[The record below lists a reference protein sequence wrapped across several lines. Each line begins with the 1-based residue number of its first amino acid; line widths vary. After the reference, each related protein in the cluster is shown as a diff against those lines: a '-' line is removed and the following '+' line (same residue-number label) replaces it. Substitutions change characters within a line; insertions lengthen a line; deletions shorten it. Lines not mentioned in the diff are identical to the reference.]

1 MKREIQMKKPDYV
14 LLRNGKNAFPEI
26 IQCIRNAKESI
37 LIVMFIW
44 RGDHIGHILAQE
56 VLDAADRGVKVEIIK
71 DRYGVLFELS
81 EEDQTAMLHDEI
93 SIIETFKILGME
105 MFYHPSQFNKHHI
118 QKDALFQKM
127 KAHPNITILNNKT
140 LYDHSKIYIF
150 DNKIMIFGGIN
161 IEDKENGKDKENRFY
176 KDLMVKTDDERLIR
190 QYLDVTGGFDQELPA
205 VVYNRYSPKKHFDI
219 KEMYLQM
226 LMQAKE
232 KIFIMMPYLSP
243 VKEITDELIK
253 ALDRNVTLEILVP
266 VRSNL
271 SSDLNKSVIAELYS
285 YANEHEKKIH
295 VFFTNDMSH
304 TKLVCTDQMISFGS
318 ANMTR
323 KAFELLGETNI
334 LIRNDDSPLAKS
346 VREFIQDEKNNATE
360 IQGNK
365 DLTYSSL
372 RVFIE
377 RLFT

>member
-1 MKREIQMKKPDYV
+1 MKKPDYV

>member
-1 MKREIQMKKPDYV
+1 MKKPDYV

-26 IQCIRNAKESI
+26 IQCIRNARESI

-44 RGDHIGHILAQE
+44 RGDHIGHILAKE
-56 VLDAADRGVKVEIIK
+56 VLDAADRGVRIEIIK

-81 EEDQTAMLHDEI
+81 EEDQTAMLHDKI
-93 SIIETFKILGME
+93 SIIENFKILGME
-105 MFYHPSQFNKHHI
+105 MFYHPSQFNRHHI
-118 QKDALFQKM
+118 HKDALFQKM
-127 KAHPNITILNNKT
+127 KTHPNITIHNNKT

-161 IEDKENGKDKENRFY
+161 IEDKENGQDKEKRFY

-190 QYLDVTGGFDQELPA
+190 QYLDVTGGFDKELPA
-205 VVYNRYSPKKHFDI
+205 VVYNRYSPQKHFDI

-243 VKEITDELIK
+243 VKEITDELTK
-253 ALDRNVTLEILVP
+253 ALDRDVTLEILVP
-266 VRSNL
+266 IRSNL
-271 SSDLNKSVIAELYS
+271 SSDLNKSVIAKLYS
-285 YANEHEKKIH
+285 YANEHGKKMH

-346 VREFIQDEKNNATE
+346 IREFIQDEKDNATE
-360 IQGNK
+360 IQGIK

-377 RLFT
+377 NLFT

>member
-1 MKREIQMKKPDYV
+1 MKKPDYV

-26 IQCIRNAKESI
+26 IQCIRNARESI

-44 RGDHIGHILAQE
+44 RGDHIGHVLAKE
-56 VLDAADRGVKVEIIK
+56 VLDAADRGVKIEIIK

-81 EEDQTAMLHDEI
+81 EEDQTAMLHDKI
-93 SIIETFKILGME
+93 SIIENFKILGME
-105 MFYHPSQFNKHHI
+105 MFYHPSQFNRHHI
-118 QKDALFQKM
+118 HKDTLFQKM

-161 IEDKENGKDKENRFY
+161 IEDKENGKDKENRYY

-190 QYLDVTGGFDQELPA
+190 QYLDVTGGFDKELPA
-205 VVYNRYSPKKHFDI
+205 VVYNRYSPQKHFDI

-253 ALDRNVTLEILVP
+253 ALDRDVTLEILVP
-266 VRSNL
+266 LRSNL
-271 SSDLNKSVIAELYS
+271 SSDLNKSVIAKLYS
-285 YANEHEKKIH
+285 YAKEHDKKIH

-334 LIRNDDSPLAKS
+334 LIQNDDSPLAKS
-346 VREFIQDEKNNATE
+346 IREFIQDEKDNATE
-360 IQGNK
+360 IQGIK

-377 RLFT
+377 NLFT